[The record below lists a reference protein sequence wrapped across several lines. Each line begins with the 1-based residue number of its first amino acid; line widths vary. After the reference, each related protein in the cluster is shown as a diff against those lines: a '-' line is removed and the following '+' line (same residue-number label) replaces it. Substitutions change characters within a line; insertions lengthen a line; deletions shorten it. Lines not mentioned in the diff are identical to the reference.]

1 MFWLKL
7 AYKDYMRDFVLH
19 IAAPKSSATLV
30 KMLSYFQAIIL
41 GLVQGITE
49 LFPVSSLGHS
59 VLIVNLFGW
68 RNLSSQ
74 ETARQSPFLSLL
86 VMMHVATAIA
96 LIIFYRKEWV
106 RIVKG
111 LFRSLRTKNIQDD
124 SDAKLAWLLIA
135 ATIPAGLIGI
145 IFEHSLRKVFA
156 TAFFAIIFL
165 IINGIMLIKGDKLVT
180 KAELARPRRRQATG
194 VDELAAAKTLRVV
207 SDHLTLGR
215 AILIGV
221 AQIGA
226 LFAGI
231 SRSGITMLAGLRS
244 GLDHQDAARFSFLLA
259 TPIIL
264 AAGVYKLPS
273 VLSPANH
280 GIRGP
285 ILVGSI
291 LAGLG
296 AYFSVRFLDKYFRG
310 KSLRPFGFYC
320 IGFGLFMLVV
330 GIIHGAS

>member
-1 MFWLKL
+1 
-7 AYKDYMRDFVLH
+7 
-19 IAAPKSSATLV
+19 
-30 KMLSYFQAIIL
+30 MLSYFQALIL
-41 GLVQGITE
+41 GFVQGVTE

-68 RNLSSQ
+68 HNLSDQ
-74 ETARQSPFLSLL
+74 QTARHSPFLSLL

-96 LIIFYRKEWV
+96 LIIFYRNEWL
-106 RIVKG
+106 RIIKG
-111 LFRSLRTKNIQDD
+111 FLRSLKSKDVTHD

-135 ATIPAGLIGI
+135 ATIPAGLVGLV
-145 IFEHSLRKVFA
+145 FEHALRKVFA
-156 TAFFAIIFL
+156 TAFFAIIFI
-165 IINGIMLIKGDKLVT
+165 IINGIILIKGDKLVT
-180 KAELARPRRRQATG
+180 KNELNRPRQRKNAMAANELAT
-194 VDELAAAKTLRVV
+194 AKTVRVV
-207 SDHLTLGR
+207 SDHLTFGR
-215 AILIGV
+215 AILIGT

-264 AAGVYKLPS
+264 AAGIYKLPS
-273 VLSPANH
+273 VLAPENQ

-285 ILVGSI
+285 ILAGSL
-291 LAGLG
+291 LAGVA
-296 AYFSVRFLDKYFRG
+296 AYFSVRFLDKYFRN

-320 IGFGLFMLVV
+320 IGFGLLMLLL